1 MQGPIENALM
11 LVAAGNAYLAG
22 RDIGAF
28 WPEADT
34 FRYVGL
40 CEFRTPP
47 ASGKDEDAYPLR
59 AGDPMGWFASLK
71 TWCTGLRLHHAPGL
85 RGQNQQIEAPDRMLV
100 GFVGGGAR
108 WLIEA
113 AGRERSELWEGFH
126 RFGDRK
132 DAKPWLCTHIL
143 QGEVSLAEV
152 EPQAFEPAVAELRGA
167 LVEIEAFARSQQLDN
182 FAECFA
188 RGSALLESGEPE
200 SMDWLDRVMR
210 HAGLDRRQAS
220 VLQAINHAWVFGGM
234 GSWNDLGL
242 GGEPYDGLSER
253 LYAALN
259 NAVAGLANATFRG

>member
-11 LVAAGNAYLAG
+11 LVAAGNAWLAG
-22 RDIGAF
+22 KDIGAF

-47 ASGKDEDAYPLR
+47 ASGKDTDEYPLR
-59 AGDPMGWFASLK
+59 AADPMAWFESLK
-71 TWCTGLRLHHAPGL
+71 PWSTGLRLHHGPSARSP
-85 RGQNQQIEAPDRMLV
+85 NQQIDAPDRMLV

-113 AGRERSELWEGFH
+113 VGRERSELWEGFH
-126 RFGDRK
+126 RFGERTE
-132 DAKPWLCTHIL
+132 AKPWLCTHVM
-143 QGEVSLAEV
+143 QGEVAVADVTPE
-152 EPQAFEPAVAELRGA
+152 AFEPAIAELQSA
-167 LVEIEAFARSQQLDN
+167 LVEIEAFARAEKADN

-188 RGSALLESGEPE
+188 RGSALLASGEPE
-200 SMDWLDRVMR
+200 AMDWLDRVMR
-210 HAGLDRRQAS
+210 HAGFDRRQAS

-242 GGEPYDGLSER
+242 GGEPYDGLSDR
-253 LYAALN
+253 LYNALN
-259 NAVAGLANATFRG
+259 DCIAGLANSTYRG